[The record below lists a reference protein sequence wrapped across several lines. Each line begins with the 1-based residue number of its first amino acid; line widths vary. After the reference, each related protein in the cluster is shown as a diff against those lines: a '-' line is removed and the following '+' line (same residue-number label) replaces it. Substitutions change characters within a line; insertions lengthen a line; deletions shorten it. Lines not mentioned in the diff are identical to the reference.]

1 MASNPFFSGRI
12 PPELYQE
19 AEKYCQETG
28 KSKTEL
34 LIEALSDRLNF
45 PVTLPGKSFA
55 IPDVEVN
62 REMFEKLE
70 ERVKFLE
77 TLLNVNGNLVIIND
91 NSDNKNEQSE
101 EIITDNAAKV
111 DDNSSDSK
119 DPEKS
124 NQEIIKTDN
133 STDNQEL
140 QIEKNKPESQTLKLT
155 PELPKFEEIFTTE
168 VMKKTKLTRS
178 QVDYLMSKAIEKIR
192 TQGRNIKP
200 GKLLEEAIEVFN
212 KSGIKVDEHPY
223 RLFYA
228 GENFKEKAVW
238 NLIPDNA
245 SYQPVFIKVGSPEN
259 MHDNNNYHSDN
270 NQNIMGETV
279 DLTDQEAVEKDA
291 DEQD

>member
-45 PVTLPGKSFA
+45 PVTLPGKNPV

-77 TLLNVNGNLVIIND
+77 TLLNVNESLVIIND
-91 NSDNKNEQSE
+91 NSSDNRAEKPE
-101 EIITDNAAKV
+101 EIIADNVVEV
-111 DDNSSDSK
+111 DDNSSDNNNT
-119 DPEKS
+119 EES

-133 STDNQEL
+133 SADNQEL
-140 QIEKNKPESQTLKLT
+140 QIEKNEPENQTLKIA
-155 PELPKFEEIFTTE
+155 PELQIFEEISTAE
-168 VMKKTKLTRS
+168 VVKKTKLTRR
-178 QVDYLMSKAIEKIR
+178 QVDYLMSKAIEKIKQ
-192 TQGRNIKP
+192 QGEDIKS
-200 GKLLEEAIEVFN
+200 GKLLEKAIEVFN

-245 SYQPVFIKVGSPEN
+245 SYQTMITELLYNEKAHNNKIMSQE
-259 MHDNNNYHSDN
+259 DND
-270 NQNIMGETV
+270 
-279 DLTDQEAVEKDA
+279 
-291 DEQD
+291 